1 MKKGQAAVEFLMTY
15 GWAMLSVLVMIGA
28 LTYYG
33 VLSPS
38 AFLPERCEIVVGFT
52 CADFAVT
59 KDKVQ
64 LDLVNVMGE
73 KVKIESIG
81 IIDPETTAEACRF
94 AQPRELGNGER
105 SGSLSLTCTPQLEA
119 GIKKNFKIKITY
131 SKIIENQKFTH
142 SLTGVLYARVGETTA
157 TTTPTGGIEMPSKP
171 TTPGKGDVGMPTTPS
186 LPT

>member
-15 GWAMLSVLVMIGA
+15 GWAMLAVLVMIGA

-73 KVKIESIG
+73 KVTIKSIG
-81 IIDPETTAEACRF
+81 IIDPETTSEVCNDN
-94 AQPRELGNGER
+94 QEKDLGNGER
-105 SGSLSLTCTPQLEA
+105 SGIITITCKKPLEA
-119 GIKKNFKIKITY
+119 GIKKNLKIKITY
-131 SKIIENQKFTH
+131 SKTIENQKFTH
-142 SLTGVLYARVGETTA
+142 SLTGVLYARVSETTV
-157 TTTPTGGIEMPSKP
+157 TPTGGI
-171 TTPGKGDVGMPTTPS
+171 GMPTTPS
-186 LPT
+186 LPTSPKTI